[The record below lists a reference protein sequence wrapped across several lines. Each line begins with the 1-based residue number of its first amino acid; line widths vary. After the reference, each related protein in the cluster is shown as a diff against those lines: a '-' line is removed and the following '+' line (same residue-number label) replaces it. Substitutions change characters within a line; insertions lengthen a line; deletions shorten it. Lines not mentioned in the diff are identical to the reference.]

1 MCGLNVKLLKLEAW
15 SSSRQTIDI
24 IMCQPAIQMQGHT
37 VHASKEDNVTH
48 ASKYKIL
55 IGDISWRP
63 PLILSPLWFI
73 ITILI
78 VCHQAGYTTMYA
90 GKYLNQVLETWGRFW
105 RLTMVILILTIMMLI
120 AQYGRR
126 AGGDFG
132 HVPNGWNFWA
142 GLVGNSK

>member
-1 MCGLNVKLLKLEAW
+1 MCGLNVKLLKLEALAGRPLI
-15 SSSRQTIDI
+15 SSCVSLPFR
-24 IMCQPAIQMQGHT
+24 CVGHT
-37 VHASKEDNVTH
+37 VHASKVDHVTH
-48 ASKYKIL
+48 ASKYKTL

-78 VCHQAGYTTMYA
+78 MCHQAGYTTMYA

-105 RLTMVILILTIMMLI
+105 RLTMVILIWTIMMLI

-126 AGGDFG
+126 AGGDLS